1 MERINPEF
9 MKHEEMSLDEWVDQ
23 HLAPI
28 YDTVYFISST
38 INRVMDSFDLDR
50 SV

>member
-1 MERINPEF
+1 MAKSDPEF
-9 MKHEEMSLDEWVDQ
+9 MRHEEMSLDEWVDQ

-28 YDTVYFISST
+28 YDNVYFISST
-38 INRVMDSFDLDR
+38 ISRVMDSFELDR